1 MKHCRQLQIST
12 FGPASHLTLT
22 MHGEI
27 AEPGSAEVM
36 VNMAFAGVNPIDAKT
51 RAGLGWA
58 AQEHRDSLPWTPGY
72 DASGEVLAV
81 GSGVKHLQVGDRVAG
96 LIGFPL
102 RGGCYSE
109 LIVAPEAQWHK
120 LPAAVTL
127 EAAAALPLAGLT
139 AWQALF
145 EHGQLHSGD
154 TVLITAGAG
163 GVGHIAVQL
172 AHQAGARVI
181 TTASSHNHAWL
192 LQLGADQVLD
202 YHHQEISKL
211 VRGVDLVLDLV
222 GGDTGAQALS
232 CLKPEGRMI
241 TVPTVTAEALSR
253 QAAERGL
260 TASGMLLKED
270 RQQLAALFERLADG
284 TLKVA
289 VAERFALADGS
300 QAHLAIE
307 RGHTRGKIL
316 LRGN

>member
-1 MKHCRQLQIST
+1 MKHCRQLQISS
-12 FGPASHLTLT
+12 FGPASHLTLA
-22 MHGEI
+22 MHAEI
-27 AEPGSAEVM
+27 ADPGPGEVM

-81 GSGVKHLQVGDRVAG
+81 GAGVAQLQVGDRVAG
-96 LIGFPL
+96 LVGFPL

-145 EHGQLHSGD
+145 DHGKLTAGEI
-154 TVLITAGAG
+154 VLITAGAG
-163 GVGHIAVQL
+163 GVGHLAVQL
-172 AHQAGARVI
+172 AHLAGARVI

-202 YHHQEISKL
+202 YHHQEIAKL
-211 VRGVDLVLDLV
+211 VKGVDLVLDLV
-222 GGDTGAQALS
+222 GGDTGVHALH
-232 CLKPEGRMI
+232 CLNPQGRMV
-241 TVPTVTAEALSR
+241 TVPTVTAEAICR

-260 TASGMLLKED
+260 NACGMLLKEE

-284 TLKVA
+284 RLTVA
-289 VAERFALADGS
+289 IAERFALADGS
-300 QAHLAIE
+300 QAHLTIE